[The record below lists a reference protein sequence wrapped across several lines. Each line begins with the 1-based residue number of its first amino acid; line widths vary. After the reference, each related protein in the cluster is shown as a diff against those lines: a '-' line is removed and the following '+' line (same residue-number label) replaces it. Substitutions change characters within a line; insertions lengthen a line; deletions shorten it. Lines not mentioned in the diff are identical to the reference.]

1 MVKKNK
7 RKKEEIAEDWCFL
20 CKDGGSM
27 RVCDFK
33 DCLKVYHPVCAGE
46 EDSFLEADTYWC
58 CASHYCFRCHR
69 TSKFKCI
76 CCPTAVCGRCLGYGE
91 FAIVKRD
98 KGFCSQCSKLALL
111 IEENADVDSDGGKVD
126 FKDSNTYECYFLEYY
141 EAIKIKEGLNS
152 SHVHSAHNFL
162 KNGKNNS
169 NLDLAVIDE
178 GEDDSGESEDGSD
191 YIVSDYDDM
200 NDTAGVKSMKK
211 KQRCKKQLKSTK
223 GNVKNKKKEFIGWGS
238 RSLVEFLNYIG
249 RDTVKQ
255 YSEHDVASIIIEY
268 CKVNN
273 LFDSKKKRKVLC
285 DAKLSSL
292 LGRKS
297 VNRNKIQNL
306 LAHHFAENVEE
317 FDDIT
322 SSSENRDDNGPFKCS
337 SKGKFLSTKSIQN
350 IVPEERKSSFAAIVS
365 SNIKLVY
372 LKRSL
377 VEELLKQQETFN
389 DKVMGSFVR
398 VKSDPN
404 DYLQKNSYLL
414 VQVVGI
420 NRSSKNNEINKE
432 VLLQL
437 SYMPKDVPTCK
448 ISDDDFT
455 EEECQDLYQRM
466 KNGLLKQ
473 PTILELEQKARSLHE
488 DIIKHWIPRELTL
501 LQNRIDMANE
511 KGRRRELAEYIEQKL
526 KLQTASE
533 QSRLLSDIPKVIP
546 EIVDSKLSQKNPPR
560 NDRRE
565 GNGLPELAMGKT
577 SNSVGRYPK
586 HNAFACW
593 PHNTTDVAGPK
604 TSVKRDRD
612 DSPASAEKLFEHPV
626 SQDKGTLQST
636 TNEMRHDRKA
646 ILSEETSLNS
656 QTSYNGLHCPRN
668 TRSRSG
674 INGRKLNA
682 MNTKMKMEEK
692 QSLSVAEP
700 IEASANDKQQ
710 DASISDIPMGE
721 KIVNISTIDVIK
733 LSHTDEQDESIADIS
748 AGRKVVEDP
757 ESPVWNCLGPFGERS
772 GPYSLS
778 VLRRWIGTAS
788 YHFEFKVWKTGQS
801 ETQAVLLTDAL
812 SQSFP
817 SM

>member
-1 MVKKNK
+1 M
-7 RKKEEIAEDWCFL
+7 
-20 CKDGGSM
+20 
-27 RVCDFK
+27 
-33 DCLKVYHPVCAGE
+33 
-46 EDSFLEADTYWC
+46 
-58 CASHYCFRCHR
+58 
-69 TSKFKCI
+69 
-76 CCPTAVCGRCLGYGE
+76 
-91 FAIVKRD
+91 
-98 KGFCSQCSKLALL
+98 
-111 IEENADVDSDGGKVD
+111 
-126 FKDSNTYECYFLEYY
+126 
-141 EAIKIKEGLNS
+141 KIKEGLNS

-162 KNGKNNS
+162 KNGKNQS
-169 NLDLAVIDE
+169 NLDLAGIGE
-178 GEDDSGESEDGSD
+178 GEDDGGDSEDGSD

-200 NDTAGVKSMKK
+200 NDTAGVKPMKK

-223 GNVKNKKKEFIGWGS
+223 GNMKDKKKEFIGWGS
-238 RSLVEFLNYIG
+238 RSLIEFLNYIG
-249 RDTVKQ
+249 RDTSKEC
-255 YSEHDVASIIIEY
+255 SEHDVASVIIEY

-285 DAKLSSL
+285 DVKLSSL

-297 VNRNKIQNL
+297 VNRNNIQNL

-337 SKGKFLSTKSIQN
+337 SKGKLSSTKSIQN
-350 IVPEERKSSFAAIVS
+350 LVPEERKSSFAAIVS

-377 VEELLKQQETFN
+377 VEGLLKQPETFS

-420 NRSSKNNEINKE
+420 NRSSKNNEINGE

-437 SYMPKDVPTCK
+437 CYMPKDVPICK

-473 PTILELEQKARSLHE
+473 PTVLELEQKARSLHE

-511 KGRRRELAEYIEQKL
+511 KGWRRELAEYIERKL

-546 EIVDSKLSQKNPPR
+546 EIVDSKLSPKNSPR
-560 NDRRE
+560 NDRLE

-586 HNAFACW
+586 HNAFARW
-593 PHNTTDVAGPK
+593 PHNTTDVA
-604 TSVKRDRD
+604 
-612 DSPASAEKLFEHPV
+612 DSPVSAEKLFEHPV

-636 TNEMRHDRKA
+636 TNEMQHDPKA
-646 ILSEETSLNS
+646 TLPEQTRLNS
-656 QTSYNGLHCPRN
+656 QTSNNGLHCPRN

-674 INGRKLNA
+674 IDGRKPNA
-682 MNTKMKMEEK
+682 MNTKKKIEEK
-692 QSLSVAEP
+692 QSISIADP

-710 DASISDIPMGE
+710 DASISDIPMGK

-733 LSHTDEQDESIADIS
+733 LSDTDEEDESIADIS

-757 ESPVWNCLGPFGERS
+757 ESPVWNCLSPFGERS

-778 VLRRWIGTAS
+778 VLRRWIATAS
-788 YHFEFKVWKTGQS
+788 YHLEFKVWKTGQS
-801 ETQAVLLTDAL
+801 EAQAVLLTDAL

-817 SM
+817 TM